1 MCLRTANRPWGLGS
15 DLQQEA
21 EDKLFAICRLK
32 DETKPDPW
40 PHPASPR
47 LTWARAY
54 SLTYLSAQIIINPA
68 GYP

>member
-47 LTWARAY
+47 LTPPH
-54 SLTYLSAQIIINPA
+54 LGTCVFTYLLVSPNNN
-68 GYP
+68 